1 MPGNPFIKREDWRK
15 DKVTYGIPDA
25 VIKVSFGE
33 EMQKLYDK
41 YEKAGLK
48 GPMTLKKVPAARELI
63 KAGNKLIDDFLV
75 GLKSDKIAK
84 KVKNKDGAVKR
95 LELYK
100 SWLDGLERA
109 CLGAVDVFAGPRH
122 NYPLC
127 VTLLSE
133 AKKDPSDAK
142 ALQDLYS
149 QGMRNHLGAVFHA
162 ALTTYKGGVPRVT
175 ELLKDY
181 EEALKEWH
189 SSMQGAGPST
199 IAKNPVKRKEF
210 VEDMEKPLKM
220 GKEILDLTV

>member
-1 MPGNPFIKREDWRK
+1 MPGNPFITREDWRK

-48 GPMTLKKVPAARELI
+48 GALTPAKVPAARDLI

-109 CLGAVDVFAGPRH
+109 CKGAVDVFAGPRH
-122 NYPLC
+122 NYATC
-127 VTLLSE
+127 VTQLE
-133 AKKDPSDAK
+133 QAKKTPTDAN
-142 ALQDLYS
+142 ALQTLYS
-149 QGMRNHLGAVFHA
+149 QGMRNHLGATFHA
-162 ALTTYKGGVPRVT
+162 ALNTYKGGVARVT
-175 ELLKDY
+175 ELLNDY
-181 EEALKEWH
+181 EEALKKWH
-189 SSMQGAGPST
+189 DSMQGAGPST
-199 IAKNPVKRKEF
+199 IAKSPAKRKEF
-210 VEDMEKPLKM
+210 VEDMEKALKM
-220 GKEILDLTV
+220 GKEILDLTK

>member
-1 MPGNPFIKREDWRK
+1 MPENPFITRETWRK

-33 EMQKLYDK
+33 EIQKLYDK

-75 GLKSDKIAK
+75 GLKSEKIAK

-95 LELYK
+95 LEMYR

-109 CLGAVDVFAGPRH
+109 CKGAVDIFAGPRH
-122 NYPLC
+122 NYSKC
-127 VTLLSE
+127 VTLLSD
-133 AKKDPSDAK
+133 AKKDPTDAK

-149 QGMRNHLGAVFHA
+149 QGMRNHLGAVFHE
-162 ALTTYKGGVPRVT
+162 ALTTYKGGVARVT

-181 EEALKEWH
+181 EETLKKWH
-189 SSMQGAGPST
+189 ASMQGAGPST
-199 IAKNPVKRKEF
+199 IAKDPVKRTAF
-210 VEDMEKPLKM
+210 VEDMEAALKM
-220 GKEILDLTV
+220 GKEIPHLTV